1 MPKNNKQA
9 KNSKRRDSQEKVR
22 RELIRKE
29 DGQEYAQ
36 VQKALGDGRF
46 TLYCYDNISRLG
58 KIRGKDKRR
67 MWITVGDIIL
77 ISLRDFQDGKADVIH
92 KYNAEESRT
101 LQTCGDLPVT
111 ALINR
116 TAIDM
121 PMQDESIDEDF
132 GFDFL

>member
-1 MPKNNKQA
+1 M
-9 KNSKRRDSQEKVR
+9 R

-29 DGQEYAQ
+29 EGQEYAQ
-36 VQKALGDGRF
+36 VIKALGDGRF
-46 TLYCYDNISRLG
+46 TLHCYDNIPRLG

-101 LQTCGDLPVT
+101 LQTCGDIPAT

-116 TAIDM
+116 TVIDIIL
-121 PMQDESIDEDF
+121 QDDSIDEDP
-132 GFDFL
+132 GFDFI